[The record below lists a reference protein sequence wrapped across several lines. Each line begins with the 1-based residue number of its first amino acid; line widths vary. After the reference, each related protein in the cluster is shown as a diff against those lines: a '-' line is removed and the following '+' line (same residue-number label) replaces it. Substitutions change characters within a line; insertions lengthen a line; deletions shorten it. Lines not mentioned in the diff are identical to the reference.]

1 MLKKRI
7 IISLTFV
14 DGVLFRTKKF
24 KPDYRYTKN
33 FVDMWEADEI
43 ILTDISR
50 NKKLTNKFFE
60 VVNFFCENCFLPI
73 TVGGGIKSLEDAKIF
88 FKIGADKI
96 LLNSSS
102 FTNPDLITEIK
113 NRFGSQAII
122 HSLDYKKNDK
132 GVYQVFIDDG
142 VKCTNLSPQQWAK
155 KIISYGAGE
164 IILNDIENDGSLMGY
179 NIEFLKEFS
188 SKIHIPLIALGG
200 AGKWEHL
207 LDLFAKTSISAAATQ
222 NIFHFTNESLNI
234 LKKYL
239 KSNNILVRS

>member
-113 NRFGSQAII
+113 NSFGSQAII

-155 KIISYGAGE
+155 KGLEEAAKRRE
-164 IILNDIENDGSLMGY
+164 
-179 NIEFLKEFS
+179 
-188 SKIHIPLIALGG
+188 
-200 AGKWEHL
+200 
-207 LDLFAKTSISAAATQ
+207 LF
-222 NIFHFTNESLNI
+222 FF
-234 LKKYL
+234 
-239 KSNNILVRS
+239 